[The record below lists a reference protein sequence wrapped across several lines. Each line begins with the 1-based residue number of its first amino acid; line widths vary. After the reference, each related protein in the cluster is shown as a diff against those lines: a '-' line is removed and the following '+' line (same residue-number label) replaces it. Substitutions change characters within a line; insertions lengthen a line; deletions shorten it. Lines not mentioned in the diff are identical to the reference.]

1 MGLIIAF
8 VRILLR
14 ACVRRLFRVR
24 VIGGKHFHAC
34 ERPTLI
40 VANHISTVDGLFL
53 YLFLPEIPTF
63 VVDPSTSRPALVRRL
78 LRRVD
83 TFEMD
88 PTNPLALKGLVK
100 TLKDRQLV
108 AIFPEGRVTNTGSLM
123 KAYDAP
129 VLAAELAG
137 AQILPVALEGLQYSR
152 WSLLGGLF
160 RTRRF
165 PAVKIRILEARHVT
179 LGDDDNALP
188 KREAARD
195 QMLRIMRE
203 IAFEAAYEPATL
215 YETIV
220 AAMARHGPGRT
231 IIEDSTGA
239 RLTYRQL
246 LLRANVVGQFINLD
260 TEPGDAVGIMLP
272 STAAAIVTFTAALSR
287 GRKAA
292 LLNFTA
298 GARGLVIAC
307 ETADISVV
315 YTARAF
321 VREAGLE
328 KQTAAL
334 EEVARVVYLE
344 DLAPRVSLLRKLRAL
359 WCAYAPAL
367 AYRLRQRRRDPHDV
381 AVILF
386 TSGSEGIPKGVV
398 LTHSNIVANRAQVQ
412 TLIDLTH
419 RDTVLNILPMF
430 HAFGL
435 LGGVFL
441 PLCDGARVYC
451 YPSPLHY
458 RIIPE
463 LSYKL
468 GATCLFGT
476 NTFLAGY
483 AKHAHPYDFQ
493 AMRYVIAG
501 AEKLS
506 DDTRRLWHEKFGIR
520 IFEGYGATEA
530 SPVIAVNTPMANKSE
545 TVGQLLAGM
554 DAYIEPVD
562 GIAHGGRLVV
572 RGPNVMRGY
581 LFHGGDGEHYPPS
594 TDRGQGW
601 YDTGDIVDI
610 DPNGF
615 ISIVGRHKRFAKI
628 GGEMVSLLQTEEL
641 AQLAWPD
648 HAHAAVALPDT
659 RKGEQIIMLS
669 EYPECD
675 RSELVS
681 AAKRCGASELSI
693 PKRVVYCEE
702 IPLLGSGKTDYPALR
717 ELAKSLVGG

>member
-1 MGLIIAF
+1 MGLIVTPMRA
-8 VRILLR
+8 LLR

-24 VIGGKHFHAC
+24 VIGLDNFLKC
-34 ERPTLI
+34 ERPALI
-40 VANHISTVDGLFL
+40 VANHVSTIDGLFL
-53 YLFLPEIPTF
+53 HLFLPETPTF
-63 VVDPSTSRPALVRRL
+63 VIDPSTPRKTLTRRL
-78 LRRVD
+78 LRLVN

-88 PTNPLALKGLVK
+88 PANPLALKGLVK
-100 TLKDRQLV
+100 TLKEQQLV

-129 VLAAELAG
+129 VLAADLAG
-137 AQILPVALEGLQYSR
+137 ANILPVALEGLQYSR
-152 WSLLGGLF
+152 WSLLHGLF

-165 PAVKIRILEARHVT
+165 PPVKIRILEARRAP
-179 LGDDDNALP
+179 LADDENAQP
-188 KREAARD
+188 KREAARNR
-195 QMLRIMRE
+195 MLQIMRE
-203 IAFEAAYEPATL
+203 IAYEAAYEPATL

-220 AAMARHGPGRT
+220 AAMARHGPRRK

-239 RLTYRQL
+239 CLTYRQL
-246 LLRANVVGQFINLD
+246 LLRANVVGQFIAAD
-260 TEPGDAVGIMLP
+260 TDPGDAVGIMLP
-272 STAAAIVTFTAALSR
+272 STAAAIITFTAALSR

-292 LLNFTA
+292 MLNFTA
-298 GARGLVIAC
+298 GARGLVIAA
-307 ETADISVV
+307 ETADVKVV

-321 VREAGLE
+321 IREAGLE

-334 EEVARVVYLE
+334 EEVIRVVYLE
-344 DLAPRVSLLRKLRAL
+344 DLTPRVSLLRKLRAFF
-359 WCAYAPAL
+359 CAYAPTL
-367 AYRLRQRRRDPHDV
+367 TYRLRQPQRDPQHV

-386 TSGSEGIPKGVV
+386 TSGSEGIPKGVL

-412 TLIDLTH
+412 TLVDLTH

-441 PLCDGARVYC
+441 PLCDGARIYC
-451 YPSPLHY
+451 YPSALHY
-458 RIIPE
+458 RVIPE

-501 AEKLS
+501 AEKLT
-506 DDTRRLWHEKFGIR
+506 DDTRRIWQDKFGIR

-530 SPVIAVNTPMANKSE
+530 SPVIAVNTPMANKPE
-545 TVGQLLAGM
+545 TVGQLLAKM
-554 DAYIEPVD
+554 ESYVEPVS
-562 GIAHGGRLVV
+562 GIASGGRLVV

-581 LFHGGDGEHYPPS
+581 LFHGAGGQHYPPS

-601 YDTGDIVDI
+601 YDTGDIVTVDA
-610 DPNGF
+610 DGF
-615 ISIVGRHKRFAKI
+615 ITIVGRHKRFAKI

-641 AQLAWPD
+641 AQLAWP
-648 HAHAAVALPDT
+648 AYTHAAVALPDT
-659 RKGEQIIMLS
+659 RKGEQIVLLS
-669 EYPECD
+669 EYPDCD
-675 RSELVS
+675 RSDLVS
-681 AAKRCGASELSI
+681 AAKRSGAPELSI
-693 PKRVVYCEE
+693 PKRVVYCEG

-717 ELAKSLVGG
+717 ELAKTVVGD

>member
-1 MGLIIAF
+1 MGLF
-8 VRILLR
+8 TRLMRTLLR
-14 ACVRRLFRVR
+14 ASVRRLFRVR
-24 VIGGKHFHAC
+24 VIGLEHFHAS

-53 YLFLPEIPTF
+53 YLFLPATPTF
-63 VVDPSTSRPALVRRL
+63 VVDPSTPRSRFVRGL

-88 PTNPLALKGLVK
+88 ATNPLALKGLVK
-100 TLKDRQLV
+100 TLKQRELV

-137 AQILPVALEGLQYSR
+137 AAILPVALEGLQYSR
-152 WSLLGGLF
+152 WSLLDGLF
-160 RTRRF
+160 RTRRL
-165 PAVKIRILEARHVT
+165 PPVKIRILEACPVA
-179 LGDDDNALP
+179 LIDDDNALS
-188 KREAARD
+188 KRDAARSC
-195 QMLRIMRE
+195 MLRIMRE

-220 AAMARHGPGRT
+220 AAMARHGAGRT
-231 IIEDSTGA
+231 IIEDSTGVH
-239 RLTYRQL
+239 LNYRQL
-246 LLRANVVGQFINLD
+246 LLRANVVGQFINED

-272 STAAAIVTFTAALSR
+272 STAAAIVAFTATLSR

-292 LLNFTA
+292 MLNFTA

-307 ETADISVV
+307 ETADVSVV

-334 EEVARVVYLE
+334 EEVTRVVYLE
-344 DLAPRVSLLRKLRAL
+344 DLTPRVSLLRKLRAL
-359 WCAYAPAL
+359 WCAYAATL

-441 PLCDGARVYC
+441 PLCDGAKIYC

-501 AEKLS
+501 AEKLT
-506 DDTRRLWHEKFGIR
+506 DETRRLWHEKFGIR

-530 SPVIAVNTPMANKSE
+530 SPVIAVNTPMASKPE

-554 DAYIEPVD
+554 DSYIEPVD
-562 GIAHGGRLVV
+562 GITRGGRLVV

-610 DPNGF
+610 DANGF
-615 ISIVGRHKRFAKI
+615 IAIIGRHKRFAKI
-628 GGEMVSLLQTEEL
+628 GGEMISLLQTEEL
-641 AQLAWPD
+641 ARQAWPD
-648 HAHAAVALPDT
+648 FAHAAVALPDT
-659 RKGEQIIMLS
+659 RKGEQIIVLS
-669 EYPECD
+669 EYPDCD
-675 RSELVS
+675 RSDLVS
-681 AAKRCGASELSI
+681 VAKRTGAPELSI
-693 PKRVVYCEE
+693 PKRVVYCET

-717 ELAKSLVGG
+717 ELAKSLTGS

>member
-1 MGLIIAF
+1 MGLIATPL
-8 VRILLR
+8 RLLLR
-14 ACVRRLFRVR
+14 LCVRRLFRVR
-24 VIGGKHFHAC
+24 LLGLENFHAC
-34 ERPTLI
+34 ERPALI
-40 VANHISTVDGLFL
+40 VANHVSRVDGLFL

-63 VVDPSTSRPALVRRL
+63 VVDPSIPRKTFVQRCLRLVK
-78 LRRVD
+78 

-88 PTNPLALKGLVK
+88 PANPLALKGLVK
-100 TLKDRQLV
+100 TLKEQQLV

-129 VLAAELAG
+129 VLAADLAG
-137 AQILPVALEGLQYSR
+137 ATLLPVALEGLQYSR
-152 WSLLGGLF
+152 WSLLQGLF

-165 PAVKIRILEARHVT
+165 PGVKIQILEGRRIA
-179 LGDDDNALP
+179 LADDDNAPP
-188 KREAARD
+188 KREAARNH
-195 QMLRIMRE
+195 MLRVMRE
-203 IAFEAAYEPATL
+203 IAYEAAYEPETL

-220 AAMARHGPGRT
+220 AAMARHGPQRT
-231 IIEDSTGA
+231 IVEDSTGA
-239 RLTYRQL
+239 SLSYRQL
-246 LLRANVVGQFINLD
+246 LLRANVVGQFIAAD

-287 GRKAA
+287 GRQAA
-292 LLNFTA
+292 MLNFTA

-307 ETADISVV
+307 ETADVKVV

-328 KQTAAL
+328 QQTAAI
-334 EEVARVVYLE
+334 EEVTPVVYLE
-344 DLAPRVSLLRKLRAL
+344 DLAPRVSLVRKLRAL
-359 WCAYAPAL
+359 FCAYAPTF
-367 AYRLRQRRRDPHDV
+367 AYRLRQRQRAPQDV

-398 LTHSNIVANRAQVQ
+398 LTHANIVANRAQVQ

-441 PLCDGARVYC
+441 PLCDGARIYC

-493 AMRYVIAG
+493 AMRFVIAG
-501 AEKLS
+501 AEKLT
-506 DDTRRLWHEKFGIR
+506 DDTRRIWHEKFGIR

-530 SPVIAVNTPMANKSE
+530 SPVIAVNTPMANKPE
-545 TVGQLLAGM
+545 TVGQLLAKM
-554 DAYIEPVD
+554 ESYIEPVS
-562 GIAHGGRLVV
+562 GIATGGRLVV

-581 LFHGGDGEHYPPS
+581 LFHGGDGQHYPPS
-594 TDRGQGW
+594 TERGQGW
-601 YDTGDIVDI
+601 YDTGDIVTVDA
-610 DPNGF
+610 NGF
-615 ISIVGRHKRFAKI
+615 ITIVGRHKRFAKI
-628 GGEMVSLLQTEEL
+628 AGEMVSLLQTEEL

-648 HAHAAVALPDT
+648 YRHAAVALPDT
-659 RKGEQIIMLS
+659 RKGEQIIVLS
-669 EYPECD
+669 EYPDCD

-681 AAKRCGASELSI
+681 AAKRSGAPELSI
-693 PKRVVYCEE
+693 PKRVVHCEE
-702 IPLLGSGKTDYPALR
+702 VPLLGSGKIDYPALR
-717 ELAKSLVGG
+717 ELAKIVVAN

>member
-1 MGLIIAF
+1 MGLIVSF
-8 VRILLR
+8 GRNLLR
-14 ACVRRLFRVR
+14 VCIRRLFRVR
-24 VIGGKHFHAC
+24 IVGLEHFAAS
-34 ERPTLI
+34 ERPTLV
-40 VANHISTVDGLFL
+40 VANHISTIDGLFL
-53 YLFLPEIPTF
+53 YLFLPATPTF
-63 VVDPSTSRPALVRRL
+63 VIDPAVRRSRFVRQVL
-78 LRRVD
+78 HLVD

-88 PTNPLALKGLVK
+88 SANPIALKGLVK
-100 TLKDRQLV
+100 TLKDRRIV
-108 AIFPEGRVTNTGSLM
+108 AIFPEGRVTTTGSLM

-137 AQILPVALEGLQYSR
+137 AMILPVALEGLQFSR

-160 RTRRF
+160 RTRRL
-165 PAVKIRILEARHVT
+165 PPVKIRILEPRPVA
-179 LGDDDNALP
+179 LDDDENAQP
-188 KREAARD
+188 KREAARNH
-195 QMLRIMRE
+195 MLRIMRE
-203 IAFEAAYEPATL
+203 IAFEAAYEPVTL

-220 AAMARHGPGRT
+220 AAMARHGAKRT

-239 RLTYRQL
+239 KLSYRQL
-246 LLRANVVGQFINLD
+246 LLRANVIGQFISED
-260 TEPGDAVGIMLP
+260 TEPGDAIGIMLP
-272 STAAAIVTFTAALSR
+272 STAAAIVTFVATLSR

-292 LLNFTA
+292 MLNFTA

-307 ETADISVV
+307 ETADVDVV

-321 VREAGLE
+321 VQEAGLE

-334 EEVARVVYLE
+334 EELARVVYLE
-344 DLAPRVSLLRKLRAL
+344 DLAPRVSVLRKLRAL
-359 WCAYAPAL
+359 WCAYAPTL
-367 AYRLRQRRRDPHDV
+367 AYRLRQRKRDPHDV

-441 PLCDGARVYC
+441 PLCDGAKIYC

-501 AEKLS
+501 AEKLT
-506 DDTRRLWHEKFGIR
+506 DETRRLWHEKFGIR

-530 SPVIAVNTPMANKSE
+530 SPVIAVNTPMASKPE
-545 TVGQLLAGM
+545 TVGQLLARM
-554 DAYIEPVD
+554 ESYIEPVD
-562 GIAHGGRLVV
+562 GIARGGRLVV

-601 YDTGDIVDI
+601 YDTGDIVEVDA
-610 DPNGF
+610 NGF

-628 GGEMVSLLQTEEL
+628 GGEMISLLQTEEL
-641 AQLAWPD
+641 AQIAWPD
-648 HAHAAVALPDT
+648 HAHAAVALPDP
-659 RKGEQIIMLS
+659 RKGEQIIVLS

-675 RSELVS
+675 RSDLVS
-681 AAKRCGASELSI
+681 AAKRTGAPELSI
-693 PKRVVYCEE
+693 PKRVVYCET
-702 IPLLGSGKTDYPALR
+702 IPLLGSGKIDYPALR
-717 ELAKSLVGG
+717 ELAKSIVAA